1 MGYSDHSLAATI
13 IHDTLWTSVPGT
25 PLFKHKL
32 GPNEKSYPKTFFALS
47 FFEGAHV
54 PRGHMYPHVNPKRND
69 FSETGL
75 NGIQTKNLPINYL
88 KSIFN

>member
-32 GPNEKSYPKTFFALS
+32 GPNAKSYPKIFFALS

-54 PRGHMYPHVNPKRND
+54 PRDQFFWALRHPLDGHSTQLFMNTVYV
-69 FSETGL
+69 
-75 NGIQTKNLPINYL
+75 QQ
-88 KSIFN
+88 

>member
-32 GPNEKSYPKTFFALS
+32 GPNGKSYPETFFALS
-47 FFEGAHV
+47 FFEGGHV
-54 PRGHMYPHVNPKRND
+54 LRDQFFWALRHPLDGSSTQLYMYTV
-69 FSETGL
+69 
-75 NGIQTKNLPINYL
+75 YV
-88 KSIFN
+88 

>member
-32 GPNEKSYPKTFFALS
+32 GPNEKVILKLFLHCPS
-47 FFEGAHV
+47 FEG
-54 PRGHMYPHVNPKRND
+54 KI
-69 FSETGL
+69 S
-75 NGIQTKNLPINYL
+75 
-88 KSIFN
+88 

>member
-32 GPNEKSYPKTFFALS
+32 GPIEKSYHETFFALS
-47 FFEGAHV
+47 FFEGARVLRDQFFWALRH
-54 PRGHMYPHVNPKRND
+54 PLDGLSTQFYMYTVYV
-69 FSETGL
+69 
-75 NGIQTKNLPINYL
+75 QQ
-88 KSIFN
+88 

>member
-47 FFEGAHV
+47 FL
-54 PRGHMYPHVNPKRND
+54 RGDNFVTQ
-69 FSETGL
+69 S
-75 NGIQTKNLPINYL
+75 
-88 KSIFN
+88 

>member
-32 GPNEKSYPKTFFALS
+32 GPNGKSYPETFFALS

-54 PRGHMYPHVNPKRND
+54 LRDQFFWALRHPLDGSSTQLYMYTVYV
-69 FSETGL
+69 
-75 NGIQTKNLPINYL
+75 QQ
-88 KSIFN
+88 

>member
-32 GPNEKSYPKTFFALS
+32 GPIEKSYHETFFALS
-47 FFEGAHV
+47 FFEGARVLRDQFFWALRH
-54 PRGHMYPHVNPKRND
+54 PLDGRSTQLYMYTVYA
-69 FSETGL
+69 
-75 NGIQTKNLPINYL
+75 QQ
-88 KSIFN
+88 